1 MEGLILSGKGCP
13 DGLWFD
19 VVVKVLF
26 CVLGESGDELTINVS
41 MISSRG
47 LNESYCV
54 CVILGNGQTVW
65 VSPGLAYYRFC
76 FILTTDAMLPHHD
89 EFLLA
94 TAAFI
99 YEVPVYKE
107 LLTVARSLL
116 LYCCVTVGP
125 SKVCA
130 SHFKDARLMYCLYG
144 LHF

>member
-54 CVILGNGQTVW
+54 CVILVNGQTVW
-65 VSPGLAYYRFC
+65 VFPGLAYRFC

-99 YEVPVYKE
+99 
-107 LLTVARSLL
+107 
-116 LYCCVTVGP
+116 
-125 SKVCA
+125 
-130 SHFKDARLMYCLYG
+130 
-144 LHF
+144 